1 MRTALA
7 VLLAALLLVGILGFF
22 GYELHSLTADS
33 VQTHADL
40 VAAKDANQS
49 QANALATLEAD
60 RAADAA
66 QLADLSGKLDAIG
79 QAQQTKHRAFAK
91 VVENATPAVKDL
103 LSSKLPDAAL
113 QLFPRS
119 TATDSANT
127 SNKPINP

>member
-1 MRTALA
+1 M
-7 VLLAALLLVGILGFF
+7 VLAALCLVGVLGFF
-22 GYELHSLTADS
+22 GYELHKLTADQ

-40 VAAKDANQS
+40 EVAQKANQS
-49 QANALATLEAD
+49 QALALATLAAD

-66 QLADLSGKLDAIG
+66 QVADLSSKLDAIS
-79 QAQQTKHRAFAK
+79 QAQQTKRRTFAK

-119 TATDSANT
+119 TATDSANA